1 MHHIVCDGWSIGV
14 LVREMT
20 ALYNAYRE
28 GRESP
33 LEEPKLQYAD
43 YACWQRE
50 LLQGAGLVSEIDYW
64 KKQLRGAPSPVEL
77 PTASTRPH
85 RSVHRG
91 STERLSFSP
100 EMTSRIR
107 SLSRQYDAT
116 VFMTLLAAFNILLS
130 RYTHQD
136 EIIVGT
142 NIASRNRREI
152 EGMVGFFV
160 NNLPLRA
167 RLIGS
172 QTFKQ
177 FLGEIKQIC
186 LEAQAHQDL
195 PFDKLVEELHPQ
207 RVPNRHP
214 IFQTLFVLQNPRDEI
229 INLAGGLKLEVVEL
243 DAAFTPYDLMFN
255 LREVDGV
262 LKGVLHYSAELYE
275 AVSIQRLL
283 ERYNS
288 LLENIL
294 DHPDRPLDSYRVSM
308 DEEVSD
314 LIRDFN
320 QM

>member
-1 MHHIVCDGWSIGV
+1 
-14 LVREMT
+14 
-20 ALYNAYRE
+20 
-28 GRESP
+28 
-33 LEEPKLQYAD
+33 
-43 YACWQRE
+43 
-50 LLQGAGLVSEIDYW
+50 
-64 KKQLRGAPSPVEL
+64 
-77 PTASTRPH
+77 
-85 RSVHRG
+85 
-91 STERLSFSP
+91 
-100 EMTSRIR
+100 
-107 SLSRQYDAT
+107 
-116 VFMTLLAAFNILLS
+116 LAAFNILLS

-207 RVPNRHP
+207 RAPNRHP